1 MKLDKK
7 NMKLVHRLSEPLRGL
22 WKSIGRELS
31 PCFSEDYINEINQ
44 RYFISEGNH
53 ECTYQLL
60 REWHEREPHQ
70 ANIRYLLTRL
80 KLPLN
85 IILTIHNDI
94 IKTFLLN

>member
-1 MKLDKK
+1 
-7 NMKLVHRLSEPLRGL
+7 MKLVHRLSQPLRGL

-31 PCFSEDYINEINQ
+31 HCFSDIDINEINQ
-44 RYFISEGNH
+44 RYFISEGNI

-60 REWHEREPHQ
+60 REWHELDHDQ

-94 IKTFLLN
+94 IKPFL